1 MKKGDKI
8 FFLKDNE
15 VVEDTITEVENMILC
30 VGIST
35 EKGHYLYHFQVFLDK
50 ATCLKD
56 NIKTVT
62 KEMNELSAR
71 LSMLKEL
78 WDKEISK

>member
-8 FFLKDNE
+8 YFLKDNE
-15 VVEDTITEVENMILC
+15 VVEDTITEVENMILRYL
-30 VGIST
+30 VST
-35 EKGHYLYHFQVFLDK
+35 EKGHYLYHFKVFLDK
-50 ATCLKD
+50 ATCLKE

-78 WDKEISK
+78 LDKESSK